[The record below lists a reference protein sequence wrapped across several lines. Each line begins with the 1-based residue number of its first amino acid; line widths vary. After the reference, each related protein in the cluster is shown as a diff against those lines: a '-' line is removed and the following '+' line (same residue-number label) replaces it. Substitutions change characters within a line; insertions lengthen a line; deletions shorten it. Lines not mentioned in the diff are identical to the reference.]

1 MANPQK
7 ENGYTAIANE
17 ILEALINNQFSGQ
30 ELRVILLIIR
40 KTYGYHKK
48 MDFVS
53 LSQIAEAIKSS
64 KIRCSQVVRKLEL
77 MKILTVNENINGIGK
92 SYIFNKDFEK
102 WKGVNENIN
111 GISKY
116 KRGVNENIKGGVNE
130 NINHKRKNINIQLK
144 KRYVDDSI
152 EIKLSEY
159 FYQKI
164 LTINQKHKKPNMQ
177 SWAEHIALMIRIDKR
192 NPEEIK
198 KLIDWLYDKNSK
210 DKDAIF
216 WRGNIISTKKLRIKY
231 DQLMIIKTKSRKQ
244 KHHFS
249 QGAIDYM
256 KKEGLF
262 DEQK

>member
-1 MANPQK
+1 LANPQK

-17 ILEALINNQFSGQ
+17 ILEALINNQFTSQ

-53 LSQIAEAIKSS
+53 LSQIADAIKSS
-64 KIRCSQVVRKLEL
+64 KTRCSQVVRKLEL

-102 WKGVNENIN
+102 WKGVNENIK

-144 KRYVDDSI
+144 KKEYILSGKPDDVIPYKEIIDYLNLKTDSNYRHKTERYRALIQARWNEGHREEDFKYV
-152 EIKLSEY
+152 IKIKSEEWLNDLEFNKFLRPDTLFSNKFGGY
-159 FYQKI
+159 R
-164 LTINQKHKKPNMQ
+164 NQKRKEDITKKDDE
-177 SWAEHIALMIRIDKR
+177 AIIEEYYRKH
-192 NPEEIK
+192 PEER
-198 KLIDWLYDKNSK
+198 Y
-210 DKDAIF
+210 
-216 WRGNIISTKKLRIKY
+216 
-231 DQLMIIKTKSRKQ
+231 
-244 KHHFS
+244 
-249 QGAIDYM
+249 
-256 KKEGLF
+256 KE
-262 DEQK
+262 